1 MDTTTPVGFIKDLF
15 EYNRECNRAVA
26 QTMQQHKAV
35 LSDKSI
41 RWLSHIL
48 NSHHIWNC
56 KIKNELPTVSP
67 WTVREL
73 SKIDQDDTQ
82 NFSDSL
88 DIINRYSL
96 HQSVTYSISGIG
108 SFSNN
113 ILEIFFQ
120 VINHSTYHRGQLAL
134 EFRTIGIEPLLTEY
148 IVYKMKTG
156 TTSA

>member
-35 LSDKSI
+35 LSEKSI

-48 NSHHIWNC
+48 NSHHIWNY

-88 DIINRYSL
+88 DILNGYSL
-96 HQSVTYSISGIG
+96 HEPVTYSMSTGE
-108 SFSNN
+108 SFTHT
-113 ILEIFFQ
+113 ILEILFQ
-120 VINHSTYHRGQLAL
+120 IINHSTYHRGQLAL

-148 IVYKMKTG
+148 IVYKMKT
-156 TTSA
+156 